1 MLYPAILI
9 AGALLSKNYLSTA
22 LKMSRQ
28 NCRLIFYLLFCIIIL
43 YSALSPVLAAYT
55 QIFPQEIQIFLA
67 FSHE

>member
-28 NCRLIFYLLFCIIIL
+28 FCRLIFYLLFCIIIL

-67 FSHE
+67 FPHE